1 MLFDDTVAKIRTL
14 SDMRRIA
21 GAHVVDHRQLSDEE
35 LKSGIIRVKPQ
46 YLHRETVQTALEAL
60 LIRDVSKDVR
70 VIVRALLIDVLLDQ
84 YDFSAPFA
92 ESEEKVIA
100 FEQSIVD
107 RSNEIELEELACGDS
122 SSRRFRD
129 LSMYHFVLSV
139 AWEHHDSV
147 SPDEANLLR
156 RLRDQLRIN
165 ERDHRLLE
173 AKLGKY
179 PKPENELHTRSE
191 IADVRR
197 RLQAAGLLFPVR
209 LEDGT
214 DVDVVPQELAHVIRS
229 INGTEIRTEPYRQL
243 LQYRRIRRKDHLSEV
258 LTRNEIPYSRY
269 DTLQVLTERVVND
282 VPPSGAIASGSPR
295 YGLSSDEL
303 TAWCRELNLS
313 VSGSIEDKV
322 TRIIQHFDQLRPRLE
337 ADVDQREL
345 WYQYYEELA
354 RREYDTLRAQ
364 HVIDKDLEIEH
375 KFEEATRFLFATRL
389 NHAPLRQSGSNHP
402 DGLVS
407 LRSDYLMWDNKSKE
421 SSSPVNLKEHLS
433 QFDQYMN
440 QADKRVPIFLV
451 IGHEFT
457 PESETEA
464 IRYHAQHFDRN
475 LVLIT
480 ASALKSL
487 AEEWASSNNKNREE
501 PFPLGLMAASG
512 RFDRTRIGKLY

>member
-191 IADVRR
+191 IADIKEETPGGRTPVSGPPRR
-197 RLQAAGLLFPVR
+197 R
-209 LEDGT
+209 
-214 DVDVVPQELAHVIRS
+214 
-229 INGTEIRTEPYRQL
+229 YR
-243 LQYRRIRRKDHLSEV
+243 
-258 LTRNEIPYSRY
+258 
-269 DTLQVLTERVVND
+269 
-282 VPPSGAIASGSPR
+282 
-295 YGLSSDEL
+295 
-303 TAWCRELNLS
+303 C
-313 VSGSIEDKV
+313 
-322 TRIIQHFDQLRPRLE
+322 
-337 ADVDQREL
+337 
-345 WYQYYEELA
+345 
-354 RREYDTLRAQ
+354 
-364 HVIDKDLEIEH
+364 
-375 KFEEATRFLFATRL
+375 
-389 NHAPLRQSGSNHP
+389 
-402 DGLVS
+402 
-407 LRSDYLMWDNKSKE
+407 
-421 SSSPVNLKEHLS
+421 
-433 QFDQYMN
+433 
-440 QADKRVPIFLV
+440 
-451 IGHEFT
+451 
-457 PESETEA
+457 
-464 IRYHAQHFDRN
+464 
-475 LVLIT
+475 
-480 ASALKSL
+480 
-487 AEEWASSNNKNREE
+487 
-501 PFPLGLMAASG
+501 
-512 RFDRTRIGKLY
+512 